1 MAVTIKNFILL
12 TILFPTQDNGEPE
25 MDEDMYAVVDS
36 PKNKRPPKQAQGFPL
51 RRSASNE
58 LAESTKDEQS
68 GRRKDDAQSGSNSP
82 RRGHSMSPHPI
93 ATLPRTK
100 GKKQDIGQ
108 LYATVTKPK
117 NETRKPGSD
126 QTPPAV
132 PPKPQEGDKSP
143 GAAEDSSTGEQAT
156 EDIIIV
162 PVDRDPG
169 LERGES
175 QYIPSSEIK
184 HMVSVGGEQY
194 AVVSLKPK
202 SKRKV
207 SYEEDDA
214 LNMFQS
220 DSTVESSTKGHEQL
234 DQEQAVTPMKEIK
247 SKVPPP
253 KPPRNFPPKPPPY
266 HKGDLSPMSG
276 SSVPPPLPKRDHPKP
291 SSTDKSTS
299 TTTLEGKMTK
309 ILKGEVFQPPSH
321 PPPLPPPYCP
331 SSPLSPAISTSP
343 PHQTSP
349 PPLPPQMSPSDKSK
363 VFQFSRGGPPSF
375 PPPPPP
381 GCESSQGGGI
391 MEHTYEVPAALME
404 GHTQIPDALGEDIEA
419 ENQPDQGG
427 ELFEMDDF
435 PPEAGYEVV
444 ANVRG
449 KGGQK
454 KAGAFNLVHIDESS
468 VKGSAQVERPPH
480 LYTVV
485 PDDVKGGGGGRRT
498 KMVAIPMRK
507 PNLYEAISE
516 NVEEGGGKGGGRG
529 GKPKRIATPTGAVEA
544 GKSPKSPRKRVGNFP
559 QLKPKDKP
567 PPAPPASRKPKPA
580 EPVPNSG
587 HQLHSTSLPEAPLV
601 DPYVGKRITVAYRE
615 GDEPGESGGDGQPQF
630 LFPSSHCQKFLAVR

>member
-1 MAVTIKNFILL
+1 MLNMDDFPPETGSKVVANVRGKGGQKKAGAFNLVHIDESAIKGSALIEKHTPVAERPGYSNV
-12 TILFPTQDNGEPE
+12 DVSE
-25 MDEDMYAVVDS
+25 DENLSTGKHTPVVDG
-36 PKNKRPPKQAQGFPL
+36 PGYYNVDFPEGKNL
-51 RRSASNE
+51 
-58 LAESTKDEQS
+58 
-68 GRRKDDAQSGSNSP
+68 
-82 RRGHSMSPHPI
+82 
-93 ATLPRTK
+93 
-100 GKKQDIGQ
+100 
-108 LYATVTKPK
+108 
-117 NETRKPGSD
+117 
-126 QTPPAV
+126 
-132 PPKPQEGDKSP
+132 
-143 GAAEDSSTGEQAT
+143 STGKHTSVA
-156 EDIIIV
+156 DG
-162 PVDRDPG
+162 PG
-169 LERGES
+169 YYNIEFPEGEN
-175 QYIPSSEIK
+175 
-184 HMVSVGGEQY
+184 
-194 AVVSLKPK
+194 L
-202 SKRKV
+202 
-207 SYEEDDA
+207 
-214 LNMFQS
+214 
-220 DSTVESSTKGHEQL
+220 
-234 DQEQAVTPMKEIK
+234 
-247 SKVPPP
+247 
-253 KPPRNFPPKPPPY
+253 
-266 HKGDLSPMSG
+266 
-276 SSVPPPLPKRDHPKP
+276 
-291 SSTDKSTS
+291 STS
-299 TTTLEGKMTK
+299 KHTP
-309 ILKGEVFQPPSH
+309 VV
-321 PPPLPPPYCP
+321 
-331 SSPLSPAISTSP
+331 
-343 PHQTSP
+343 
-349 PPLPPQMSPSDKSK
+349 D
-363 VFQFSRGGPPSF
+363 GP
-375 PPPPPP
+375 
-381 GCESSQGGGI
+381 GYYNIELI
-391 MEHTYEVPAALME
+391 
-404 GHTQIPDALGEDIEA
+404 GEDIEA

-544 GKSPKSPRKRVGNFP
+544 GKSPKSPRKRAGNFP

-567 PPAPPASRKPKPA
+567 PPAPPANRKPKPA